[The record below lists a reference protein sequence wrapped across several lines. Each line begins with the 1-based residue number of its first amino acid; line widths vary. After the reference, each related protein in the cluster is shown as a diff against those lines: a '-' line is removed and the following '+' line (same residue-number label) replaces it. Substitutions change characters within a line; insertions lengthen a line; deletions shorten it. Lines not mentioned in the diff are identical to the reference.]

1 MIFPSPPSGGERSE
15 EEMCDNSKLHYIFY
29 DTFDDTYVE
38 KRDMNAP
45 PERYVIF
52 FRGVENDLFT
62 ESWWTTDPDDR
73 VLSIAYSKDDL
84 RIEGIDRLR
93 RNAEKSY
100 NVRMQRMRHMTIP
113 PSEFDELVNSLK
125 TQSI

>member
-1 MIFPSPPSGGERSE
+1 
-15 EEMCDNSKLHYIFY
+15 MCDDSRLSYIFY

-38 KRDMNAP
+38 KRDINAP

-52 FRGVENDLFT
+52 FRGVQDDIFT

-84 RIEGIDRLR
+84 LIYGIDRLR
-93 RNAEKSY
+93 RNAEKSH
-100 NVRMQRMRHMTIP
+100 NVRMRRMRHMTIP
-113 PSEFDELVNSLK
+113 PNDFDELANSSK
-125 TQSI
+125 IQSV

>member
-1 MIFPSPPSGGERSE
+1 
-15 EEMCDNSKLHYIFY
+15 MCDNSKLSYIFY

-73 VLSIAYSKDDL
+73 AISIAYSKDDL
-84 RIEGIDRLR
+84 LRYGIDRLR
-93 RNAEKSY
+93 RNAEKSH

-113 PSEFDELVNSLK
+113 PNDFDELVNSSK
-125 TQSI
+125 IQSV